1 MPPPPPIPPLSK
13 ASDPLFAGG
22 AAVRGMLGVWRPRG
36 EPVDGGEGLPLVAR
50 VLAARGLGEAAAGKD
65 FLHPTLKLMHD
76 PSLMPDMDRAA
87 QRLLAAAKGGEKIVI
102 YGDYDV
108 DGVSATAI
116 LYHTLRH
123 VAPGCGVATYVPHRL
138 EEGYGLNAEAIRAL
152 AAEGARLIVSVDC
165 GVTAHEPARVAREVG
180 VDLIVTDHHNPPPTV
195 EDLPAAYA
203 VVHPR
208 RPDSLYPFGD
218 LSGSAVAFK
227 LAWRLATMAC
237 GGERVGAAT
246 RELLLEMLGL
256 ASLGVIADVVPL
268 QGENRVLARFGL
280 SKLRHSTNVG
290 VRALI
295 EASGLDGENVGEY
308 DVGFK
313 LGPRLNACGRLGH
326 AREAVEL
333 LTVAAPGRAKE
344 IAEQLT
350 ALNNKR
356 RAVEKQIAE
365 EAAALAEQAGMTGRD
380 RRAIVLASEGWHAG
394 VVGIAC
400 SRLVG
405 QFYRPTILMHREG
418 DECHGSGRSVEGFNL
433 HGALERCSHLLTG
446 FGGHDMAAGVRVS
459 AAKLPAFVEAFTEV
473 ANERIRAESL
483 CARIDYDAVASL
495 GELTQHAVRELSCL
509 APFGRDNP
517 AVRVKLEGVKVEGR
531 PRPMGQTGSHASL
544 FVKAADAG
552 RESVRFPR
560 SLRLVGWSWAERLR
574 ELPVGCEIDAV
585 VEPKISTW
593 QGSGAVEGELIDLRV
608 RGRGGGAGG

>member
-1 MPPPPPIPPLSK
+1 MPPPPPK
-13 ASDPLFAGG
+13 TKTRDPLFAVE
-22 AAVRGMLGVWRPRG
+22 AAGVVRGMLGVWRPRG
-36 EPVDGGEGLPLVAR
+36 IEAAKLGEGVPLVAR
-50 VLAARGLGEAAAGKD
+50 VLAARGLADAAAGKD
-65 FLHPTLKLMHD
+65 FLYPTLKLMHD

-87 QRLLAAAKGGEKIVI
+87 ARLLEAARGGEKIVI

-116 LYHTLRH
+116 LFHMLKH
-123 VAPGCGVATYVPHRL
+123 LAPGCTVATYVPHRL
-138 EEGYGLNAEAIRAL
+138 EEGYGLNADAIRAL
-152 AAEGARLIVSVDC
+152 AAEGARVIVSVDC

-180 VDLIVTDHHNPPPTV
+180 VDLIVTDHHNPPATV
-195 EDLPAAYA
+195 ADLPEAFA

-208 RPDSLYPFGD
+208 RPDSVYPFGD

-227 LAWRLATMAC
+227 LAWRLATMST
-237 GGERVGAAT
+237 GSDKVGPAT
-246 RELLLEMLGL
+246 RELLLELLGL

-268 QGENRVLARFGL
+268 RGENRVLARFGL
-280 SKLRHSTNVG
+280 SKLRHSTNLG

-333 LTVAAPGRAKE
+333 LTVAGPARAKE

-350 ALNNKR
+350 ALNNQR
-356 RAVEKQIAE
+356 RAVEKKIAE
-365 EAAALAEQAGMTGRD
+365 EAARLATDAGMTGPG
-380 RRAIVLASEGWHAG
+380 RRAIVLASEEWHAG

-405 QFYRPTILMHREG
+405 QFHRPTILMHREG
-418 DECHGSGRSVEGFNL
+418 DECHGSGRSVDGFNL
-433 HGALERCSHLLTG
+433 HGALERCSPLLAG

-459 AAKLPAFVEAFTEV
+459 MKNLPAFVEAFTAV
-473 ANERIRAESL
+473 ANEAIDEGDL
-483 CARIDYDAVASL
+483 CAKTEFDATARL
-495 GELTQHAVRELSCL
+495 DELTTGAVRELNCL
-509 APFGRDNP
+509 APFGRENP

-531 PRPMGQTGSHASL
+531 PKTMGQSGTHVSL
-544 FVKAADAG
+544 FVKQPDEG
-552 RESVRFPR
+552 RGTVSFPR
-560 SLRLVGWSWAERLR
+560 SLRLIGWSWAERLR
-574 ELPVGCEIDAV
+574 ELPVGCVIDAV

-593 QGSGAVEGELIDLRV
+593 QGSGNVEAELVDLRV
-608 RGRGGGAGG
+608 R